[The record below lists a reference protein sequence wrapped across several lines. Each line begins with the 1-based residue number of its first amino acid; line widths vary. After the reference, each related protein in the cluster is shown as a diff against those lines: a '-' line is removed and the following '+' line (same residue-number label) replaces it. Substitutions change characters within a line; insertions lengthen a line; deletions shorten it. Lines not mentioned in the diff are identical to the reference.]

1 VSTLAPAP
9 IKAAAAEPAGER
21 ADLRKAAQGFE
32 AIFVRRMLEAARAA
46 DLGGDDV
53 IGGSALDQYT
63 AMRDEH
69 LAQIAAERGTFGI
82 AQAIEAQLAR
92 RGAGGPDQLK
102 D

>member
-1 VSTLAPAP
+1 VSPLAP
-9 IKAAAAEPAGER
+9 IKVAAPEATGER
-21 ADLRKAAQGFE
+21 VELRKAAQGFE

-53 IGGSALDQYT
+53 LGGSALDQYT

-92 RGAGGPDQLK
+92 RDAGAPDQAES
-102 D
+102 